1 MSIKVMQWVWE
12 HSPSTRG
19 DRLVLL
25 AIADCAS
32 DDGTRAWPSLPTI
45 AEKANLSVRACQSAL
60 RRLVEAGYL
69 EIEMQAGPKGCNRY
83 TVLMGGVKKVQ
94 GEDPAPVKL
103 PTQRGEVSDR
113 GGEVSDTKG
122 VKPTSP
128 VTVLEPSIEP
138 LVKPSA
144 ARTSKTFTDDVISL
158 AAFFTESVPI
168 SNTYRTRTTI
178 AKALGA
184 GVSPERIRAAL
195 TTLIEEG
202 RGCTEDQLRIAL
214 QAARGS
220 PRSTT
225 DHRVS
230 AALDLAAR
238 FATQEQKAISK

>member
-1 MSIKVMQWVWE
+1 
-12 HSPSTRG
+12 
-19 DRLVLL
+19 
-25 AIADCAS
+25 
-32 DDGTRAWPSLPTI
+32 
-45 AEKANLSVRACQSAL
+45 
-60 RRLVEAGYL
+60 
-69 EIEMQAGPKGCNRY
+69 
-83 TVLMGGVKKVQ
+83 
-94 GEDPAPVKL
+94 
-103 PTQRGEVSDR
+103 
-113 GGEVSDTKG
+113 
-122 VKPTSP
+122 
-128 VTVLEPSIEP
+128 
-138 LVKPSA
+138 
-144 ARTSKTFTDDVISL
+144 
-158 AAFFTESVPI
+158 VPI